1 MKPNYIFDQEEFYVR
16 LDKVRR
22 CKNISWYKMSLE
34 TGVEK
39 STLLRLGQGSSVSP
53 DALGTLVKW
62 AGLNWED
69 LFKKRELDP
78 TTITQVSHQI
88 ETDGKLSEKEKEF
101 LVDALNRLHKAISK
115 GSFTNV

>member
-69 LFKKRELDP
+69 LFKERESDP
-78 TTITQVSHQI
+78 TTVSRQI
-88 ETDGKLSEKEKEF
+88 KTDEKLSEKEKEF